1 MHIPKLFVQFFM
13 LSGKIEQSYYYMN
26 NVVKR
31 FPPSDGA
38 ASFVGRSGFLP
49 RTERLPLSDGAAP
62 YVGRSGFLCRLV
74 TLRLS

>member
-26 NVVKR
+26 NVIKR
-31 FPPSDGA
+31 FPP
-38 ASFVGRSGFLP
+38 
-49 RTERLPLSDGAAP
+49 SDGAAP

-74 TLRLS
+74 TLRLSLL